1 MVSIIESIN
10 FPYFLFQNIT
20 DMKVTISKALW
31 VQNTCKLRTCA
42 NSGTQCTPEKVS
54 VLS

>member
-1 MVSIIESIN
+1 MVGIIESIN
-10 FPYFLFQNIT
+10 FPYFIFQNIT
-20 DMKVTISKALW
+20 DMKVTITKALW